1 MSIQGSL
8 ETFSLSELF
17 QIIESGHKT
26 GRLTFT
32 PNLERANSNLK
43 ETFKVWFD
51 QGNFITIINSLKHQF
66 LITEIQEN
74 NWIDAQ
80 SLVKLKDS
88 CPQNLAFGTYLQNQ
102 NILTSSQV
110 DCLFEGQIYEASKL
124 FNIDRA
130 WFNFEEA
137 NNQGVIPNDGE
148 TFPRLEMT
156 GKQKKATEL
165 SLQVMRNFSNWSRFA
180 ADMPADD
187 CGLEKLVTVHD
198 LELSPLEEHL
208 WQTANGSTALK
219 TIAQK
224 MGVSVEK
231 VQQTA
236 LSIIFAGLVEEVPI
250 TKLAMNLDTSAFAQ
264 QTRLG
269 EESNVAIKT
278 KNKSKV
284 SNSLINNLVSFLKN
298 NF

>member
-8 ETFSLSELF
+8 ETFSLPELF

-26 GRLTFT
+26 GRLTFN
-32 PNLERANSNLK
+32 PDSKSANSNLK
-43 ETFKVWFD
+43 ETFQLWFD
-51 QGNFITIINSLKHQF
+51 QGNFLTIINSLKHQF

-74 NWIDAQ
+74 NWGNTQ
-80 SLVKLKDS
+80 SLVAIKDS

-110 DCLFEGQIYEASKL
+110 DSLFEGQIYEVTKL

-130 WFNFEEA
+130 WFNFEET
-137 NNQGVIPNDGE
+137 NNQGVIPSDGA
-148 TFPRLEMT
+148 TFPWLEMI
-156 GKQKKATEL
+156 GKQKQATEL
-165 SLQVMRNFSNWSRFA
+165 SLQAMRNFSNWSRFA
-180 ADMPADD
+180 ADIPADD
-187 CGLEKLVTVHD
+187 CGLEKLVTIHD
-198 LELSPLEEHL
+198 FELSPLEEHL

-219 TIAQK
+219 TIAQN

-236 LSIIFAGLVEEVPI
+236 LSIIFVGLVEEVTV
-250 TKLAMNLDTSAFAQ
+250 TKPAMNINNATFAQ
-264 QTRLG
+264 QTTLG
-269 EESNVAIKT
+269 KEGNVAIKT